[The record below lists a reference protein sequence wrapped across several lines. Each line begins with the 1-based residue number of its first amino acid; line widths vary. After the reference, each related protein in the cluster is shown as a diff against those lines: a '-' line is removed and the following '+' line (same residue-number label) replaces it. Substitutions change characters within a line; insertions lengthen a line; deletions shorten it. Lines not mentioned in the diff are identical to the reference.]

1 MCIFIIILRTLA
13 NKLFFRRPGL
23 KVVVFSVN
31 LQNVNPNK
39 KCLHKFNHWPSWD
52 NENLKNGLYC

>member
-52 NENLKNGLYC
+52 NENLS